1 MTPLR
6 KRLIEELTRRNYS
19 PNTVEAYVAGVNR
32 AARHF
37 KRPPDQLTPEDLR
50 NFQLA
55 LIAKGVS
62 WSQFNQVTAAL
73 RFFYRHVLARPELV
87 PLVPYGKNPRTLPLV
102 LSPQQVRR
110 LLEAVPPGRYRLLLR
125 IAYGCG
131 LRVSELTHLRLGDVD
146 SARHLLWVRGG
157 KGNKDRGVPLPEVLL
172 GELRDHWRAHRPTNW
187 LFPGRNGHPVHV
199 ATLQR
204 ACQIARRV
212 AGLPA
217 RVTVHT
223 LRHCYA
229 THLLEAGTDLPT
241 LQGLLGHSDIG
252 TTMRYIHLRCDRL
265 SRVRSPLEWD
275 ERGSAGMARGHG
287 PTDPGAG
294 GRDPGR
300 RRPGGRRGCDRG
312 PAPGPA

>member
-6 KRLIEELTRRNYS
+6 QRLIEELTRRNYS
-19 PNTVEAYVAGVNR
+19 PRTIEAYVDAVAR
-32 AARHF
+32 TARHF
-37 KRPPDQLTPEDLR
+37 NCAPDRLTSDQLR
-50 NFQLA
+50 QYQLH
-55 LIAKGVS
+55 LIARSAS
-62 WSQFNQVTAAL
+62 WSQFNQIACGL
-73 RFFYRHVLARPELV
+73 RFFYRHVLDRSDLV
-87 PLVPYGKNPRTLPLV
+87 PLVVFGKKPRTLPMV
-102 LSPQQVRR
+102 LSPDQVRQLLDAVPVGRNR
-110 LLEAVPPGRYRLLLR
+110 LLFQ

-131 LRVSELTHLRLGDVD
+131 LRVSELTHLRVADID
-146 SARHLLWVRGG
+146 SARSLLWVRRG

-172 GELRDHWRAHRPTNW
+172 DQLRDHWRVHRPTNW

-217 RVTVHT
+217 RVTIHT

-252 TTMRYIHLRCDRL
+252 TTMRYIHLRSDRL
-265 SRVRSPLEWD
+265 PQVRSPLEWL
-275 ERGSAGMARGHG
+275 GTSGIAPGHG
-287 PTDPGAG
+287 PTPPGTGRCGAG
-294 GRDPGR
+294 GGR
-300 RRPGGRRGCDRG
+300 RSGRWRASERG
-312 PAPGPA
+312 PAPDPA